1 MTTGRTD
8 AAPAG
13 ALATTAP
20 AGGFEAIA
28 GVVGGI
34 MAGAGRGCGTIL
46 RGSGRAGVAGGAATV
61 TAGGAAF
68 TPGFVTTGAAAL
80 LGGTWLL
87 RASASCS
94 CFFARIAFI
103 TSPGLET

>member
-1 MTTGRTD
+1 MTAGRCT
-8 AAPAG
+8 AVLAG
-13 ALATTAP
+13 AFATTAP

-28 GVVGGI
+28 GVLGGTI
-34 MAGAGRGCGTIL
+34 AGAGLGCGTIL
-46 RGSGRAGVAGGAATV
+46 RGSGRGAAAGGAATL
-61 TAGGAAF
+61 TTGGAGLA
-68 TPGFVTTGAAAL
+68 GAFVTTVAAL

-94 CFFARIAFI
+94 CFLARMAFI

>member
-1 MTTGRTD
+1 MTGRVVAAVAGAFATTG
-8 AAPAG
+8 
-13 ALATTAP
+13 P

-28 GVVGGI
+28 GALGGTI
-34 MAGAGRGCGTIL
+34 AGAGLGCGTIL
-46 RGSGRAGVAGGAATV
+46 RGSGRAGAAGGGATL
-61 TAGGAAF
+61 TAGGAGFA
-68 TPGFVTTGAAAL
+68 GAFVTTVPAL

-94 CFFARIAFI
+94 CFLARMAFI